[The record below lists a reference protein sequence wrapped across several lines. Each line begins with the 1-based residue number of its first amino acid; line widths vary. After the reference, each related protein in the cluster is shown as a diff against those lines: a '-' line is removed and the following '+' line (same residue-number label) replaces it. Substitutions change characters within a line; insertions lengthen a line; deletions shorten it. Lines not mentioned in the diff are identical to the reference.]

1 MDPQISSLA
10 NELSNSIETILNPSS
25 SQNDRQIAHKICE
38 EFKDSSPFCVPVGL
52 VLADKSYKP
61 VVRHFGLQLLE
72 HAIKFRW
79 IDMKTEEKEYL
90 KTNAL
95 QFMANGT
102 LGILEEEFHIK
113 DAVARITVE
122 LAKREWPQLWPSL
135 QEDLFKLCQMGETQ
149 TELVLKV
156 YLRLVEDAVLLQTIP
171 HQRRREIMLGLT
183 ANMKD
188 LFEMFVQFLRL
199 HTNLADENLTS
210 DPQKSKAHLRVSEA
224 VLYTLAGYLDW
235 VSMNLIFTN
244 NSVLLQMLCLLL
256 GNSSLQLLAAECL
269 LTIVGRKGKV
279 EERKPL
285 LVLFSDEAMKIILST
300 AAAAEKSSAHD
311 EYYYL
316 FLKKLCLVLTD
327 LGKQVCA
334 LWGVVPDC
342 EQPPNFAM
350 YLEALMAFTQ
360 HPSQILSSYTQSVWQ
375 AFMRHEFISKDPIL
389 LSFIPKLF
397 ETSTK
402 ILLKVGFPS
411 KDNSPSCDYSRQ
423 DFDSDEDFSA
433 FFSRYRAEVADMVR
447 QAVLL
452 QPELAFNFAK
462 QWLET
467 TICKPIDTG
476 TEDGVMCNLSSPSFL
491 EWDAMTL
498 FIESVM
504 SRIAMT
510 DYSPDPNMGVAL
522 LKSALAYQSQDPLI
536 LSSLLSCL
544 SALVVFLRNS
554 TETIP
559 AVLEKI
565 FSGVTFA
572 FPGQN
577 KSNRSRSV
585 KNVRQHACSMLVT
598 ICKTQTDLIFPVF
611 DELYQYIKNISS
623 DVEQL
628 SQMEKCILI
637 EALILV
643 CNRFNNY
650 EKQSSF
656 LEEILQPAKELWL
669 SEQFRQAF
677 SGSDKWMSYIGL
689 DQAPREPSSE
699 DTCGINRSHIAY
711 CINMMMAVL
720 KRSKWPED
728 PQVAENGGFVLMK
741 RDDGSVILKNPATV
755 HVSRMLE
762 NLLLFMKSMNGS
774 WHPAMLQR
782 RHPELEKSFDLVENE
797 KYAILGIPMPCVDN
811 TSSPVCKNPVTR
823 IQNFLTTMH
832 DYGCHILGNAG
843 QCLGYEF
850 YAIPNLPQSILS
862 TVFTNL
868 DYLPDYRIKPFIRV
882 ILKPFIVNCPKDL
895 YSVAVIPLLEFVC
908 PYFYQKLN
916 SKWQLINQRLSE
928 DGVEDN
934 MEAQEILEDQLVR
947 QLTREYIDF
956 LGIIFHKLKQDPVPD
971 DVKMDDAENIP
982 VTQKE
987 EAMTDLGQLC
997 MRCESVYPSVMMCV
1011 FGALSWR
1018 DTIACNKSVPLC
1030 WSTVR
1035 QLVSTG
1041 HMTLDIASNF
1051 LCNVIYGL
1059 QMHGQHEGPLALL
1072 LGLITQM
1079 YELLRPAFPDLSNV
1093 LLQVPNCTTSDIK
1106 DLDAKVLQTASQKQI
1121 MNDKKR
1127 REAFKKILSDVIGK
1141 NLGQQFK
1148 KESQYKDLPPIFRI
1162 RPPKSTSVLEQREG
1176 ASGLCEL
1183 FNPTDD

>member
-1 MDPQISSLA
+1 MDPQVSALA
-10 NELSNSIETILNPSS
+10 AELSNAIETILNPSS
-25 SQNDRQIAHKICE
+25 SQNDRQNAHKICE
-38 EFKDSSPFCVPVGL
+38 EFKESSPFCVPVGL
-52 VLADKSYKP
+52 VLAEKSYKP
-61 VVRHFGLQLLE
+61 VIRHFGLQLLE

-135 QEDLFKLCQMGETQ
+135 QEDLYKLCQMGETQ

-171 HQRRREIMLGLT
+171 QQRRREIMLGLT

-188 LFEMFVQFLRL
+188 LFEMFVQFLRV
-199 HTNLADENLTS
+199 HTDLAEKCS
-210 DPQKSKAHLRVSEA
+210 DPQESKAHLRVSEA

-235 VSMNLIFTN
+235 VSMSLIFTN

-316 FLKKLCLVLTD
+316 FLKKLCLVLID

-360 HPSQILSSYTQSVWQ
+360 HPSQILSSYTQSVWLS
-375 AFMRHEFISKDPIL
+375 FMKHEFISKDAVL

-397 ETSTK
+397 ETSSK
-402 ILLKVGFPS
+402 MLLKVGFPS
-411 KDNSPSCDYSRQ
+411 KNNSPSCDYSRQ

-433 FFSRYRAEVADMVR
+433 FFSRYRSEVADTVR

-467 TICKPIDTG
+467 TMCKPIETG
-476 TEDGVMCNLSSPSFL
+476 TDAGELCNLSSPSFL

-504 SRIAMT
+504 SRIGLT
-510 DYSPDPNMGVAL
+510 DFTPDPDVGVAL

-544 SALVVFLRNS
+544 SALVIFLKYS

-559 AVLEKI
+559 AMLEKI

-611 DELYQYIKNISS
+611 DELYRYIQNISR
-623 DVEQL
+623 DTEQL
-628 SQMEKCILI
+628 SQMEKCILT

-650 EKQSSF
+650 EKQSIF

-669 SEQFRQAF
+669 SEQFKLAF
-677 SGSDKWMSYIGL
+677 SGADKWMSYIGL
-689 DQAPREPSSE
+689 DQAPVEPSSE
-699 DTCGINRSHIAY
+699 DTCGINRSHITY
-711 CINMMMAVL
+711 CITMLMAVL
-720 KRSKWPED
+720 KRSKWPEEI
-728 PQVAENGGFVLMK
+728 QVAENGGFVLLK
-741 RDDGSVILKNPATV
+741 KEDGSLILKNPATV

-774 WHPAMLQR
+774 WHPEMLQR
-782 RHPELEKSFDLVENE
+782 RHPEFEKSFDLVENE
-797 KYAILGIPMPCVDN
+797 KYAILGIPMPSVDN

-823 IQNFLTTMH
+823 MQNFLTTMH
-832 DYGCHILGNAG
+832 DYSCHIVGNAG

-850 YAIPNLPQSILS
+850 YAIPCLPQSLLS

-868 DYLPDYRIKPFIRV
+868 DYLPDYRTKPFIRV
-882 ILKPFIVNCPKDL
+882 ILKPYIINCPKDL

-916 SKWQLINQRLSE
+916 SQWQQINQRISE
-928 DGVEDN
+928 DGCEDN
-934 MEAQEILEDQLVR
+934 METQEILEDQLTR
-947 QLTREYIDF
+947 QLTREYIDL
-956 LGIIFHKLKQDPVPD
+956 LGMIFHKLKQEPLSD
-971 DVKMDDAENIP
+971 DAKMDDAENVP
-982 VTQKE
+982 VSHKE
-987 EAMTDLGQLC
+987 EPMTDLGQMC
-997 MRCESVYPSVMMCV
+997 MKCESIYPSVMMCV

-1018 DTIACNKSVPLC
+1018 DTIACNKSVSLC
-1030 WSTVR
+1030 WSTTR
-1035 QLVSTG
+1035 QLFSNG
-1041 HMTLDIASNF
+1041 NMTLDIATNF
-1051 LCNVIYGL
+1051 LCSVIYGL

-1072 LGLITQM
+1072 LGLVMQM
-1079 YELLRPAFPDLSNV
+1079 YELLRPSFPDLYNV
-1093 LLQVPNCTTSDIK
+1093 LLQIPNCNPSDLK
-1106 DLDAKVLQTASQKQI
+1106 DLDAKVLQMAAQKQI
-1121 MNDKKR
+1121 MNDKKKR
-1127 REAFKKILSDVIGK
+1127 DAFKKLLSGVIGK
-1141 NLGQQFK
+1141 SVGEEFK
-1148 KESQYKDLPPIFRI
+1148 RETQYKDLPPIFRI
-1162 RPPKSTSVLEQREG
+1162 KPPKSSGVLEQQEES
-1176 ASGLCEL
+1176 SGLCEL
-1183 FNPTDD
+1183 FSPSDD

>member
-1 MDPQISSLA
+1 MDPQILSLA
-10 NELSNSIETILNPSS
+10 RELSDSIETILNPSS
-25 SQNDRQIAHKICE
+25 TQNVRQNAHKICE

-52 VLADKSYKP
+52 VLAEKAYKP

-79 IDMKTEEKEYL
+79 NNMKTEEKEYL
-90 KTNAL
+90 KKNAL
-95 QFMANGT
+95 QFMATGT
-102 LGILEEEFHIK
+102 LGILEEEFHLK

-135 QEDLFKLCQMGETQ
+135 QEDLYKLCQMGETQ

-188 LFEMFVQFLRL
+188 LFEMFIQFLRN
-199 HTNLADENLTS
+199 HTSLATEYVKS
-210 DPQKSKAHLRVSEA
+210 DPQKSKSHLRVSEA
-224 VLYTLAGYLDW
+224 VLYTMAGYLDW
-235 VSMNLIFTN
+235 VNMNLIFTN

-256 GNSSLQLLAAECL
+256 DNCSLQLLAAECL

-316 FLKKLCLVLTD
+316 FLKKLSLVLTD

-342 EQPPNFAM
+342 GQPPNFAM

-375 AFMRHEFISKDPIL
+375 AFLKHDFISKDAIL
-389 LSFIPKLF
+389 LSFLPKLF
-397 ETSTK
+397 ETSSK

-411 KDNSPSCDYSRQ
+411 KNNSPSCDYSRQ
-423 DFDSDEDFSA
+423 DFDSDEDFST
-433 FFSRYRAEVADMVR
+433 FFSRFRADVSDTVR
-447 QAVLL
+447 HAVLL

-467 TICKPIDTG
+467 TMCKPIDTG
-476 TEDGVMCNLSSPSFL
+476 TETNGLCNLSSPSFL

-498 FIESVM
+498 FIECVM
-504 SRIAMT
+504 SRIGMT
-510 DYSPDPNMGVAL
+510 DFTPDSDNGVAL
-522 LKSALAYQSQDPLI
+522 LKSVLAYQSQDPLI

-544 SALVVFLRNS
+544 SALVVFLKNS
-554 TETIP
+554 TETVP

-565 FSGVTFA
+565 FSGVMFA

-611 DELYQYIKNISS
+611 DELYRYVQNISR
-623 DVEQL
+623 DTEQL

-650 EKQSSF
+650 EKQSAF
-656 LEEILQPAKELWL
+656 LVEILQPAKDLWL
-669 SEQFRQAF
+669 SEQFQVAF

-689 DQAPREPSSE
+689 DQAPVEPSSK

-711 CINMMMAVL
+711 CINILMAVL
-720 KRSKWPED
+720 KRSKWPEEM
-728 PQVAENGGFVLMK
+728 QVAESGGFVLMK
-741 RDDGSVILKNPATV
+741 RDDGSLILKNPATV

-774 WHPAMLQR
+774 WHPDMLQR
-782 RHPELEKSFDLVENE
+782 RHTEFEKSFDLVENE
-797 KYAILGIPMPCVDN
+797 KYAILGVPMPCVDN
-811 TSSPVCKNPVTR
+811 SSSPVCKNPVTR
-823 IQNFLTTMH
+823 MQNFLTTMH

-850 YAIPNLPQSILS
+850 YAIPNLPQSVLS

-868 DYLPDYRIKPFIRV
+868 DYLPDYRLKPFIRV
-882 ILKPFIVNCPKDL
+882 ILKPYIVNCPKDL
-895 YSVAVIPLLEFVC
+895 YSLAVMPLLEFVC

-916 SKWQLINQRLSE
+916 SKWQQINRRMSE
-928 DGVEDN
+928 DGCEEN
-934 MEAQEILEDQLVR
+934 METQEILEDQLTR
-947 QLTREYIDF
+947 QLTREYIDL
-956 LGIIFHKLKQDPVPD
+956 LGIMFHKLKQDPVPD
-971 DVKMDDAENIP
+971 DAKMDDAENIP
-982 VTQKE
+982 VTHKE
-987 EAMTDLGQLC
+987 EPMTELGQLC
-997 MRCESVYPSVMMCV
+997 MKSESVYPSVMMCV

-1018 DTIACNKSVPLC
+1018 DTIACNKSVSLC

-1035 QLVSTG
+1035 QLFSNGT
-1041 HMTLDIASNF
+1041 MTLDVASNF
-1051 LCNVIYGL
+1051 LCSGIYGL
-1059 QMHGQHEGPLALL
+1059 QMHGQHEGPLSLL
-1072 LGLITQM
+1072 LGLVTQM
-1079 YELLRPAFPDLSNV
+1079 YELLRPAFPDLSSV
-1093 LLQVPNCTTSDIK
+1093 LLQVPSCKPSDVK
-1106 DLDAKVLQTASQKQI
+1106 DLDTKILQTALQKQI
-1121 MNDKKR
+1121 GNDKKR
-1127 REAFKKILSDVIGK
+1127 REAFKKMLSGVIGK
-1141 NLGQQFK
+1141 NVGEQFK
-1148 KESQYKDLPPIFRI
+1148 RESQYRDLPPIFRI
-1162 RPPKSTSVLEQREG
+1162 KPPKSAGVLEQREG
-1176 ASGLCEL
+1176 TSGLCEL
-1183 FNPTDD
+1183 FNPSDD